1 MAKDQ
6 IDNEEAPC
14 LHCLFV
20 EVIDTFF
27 ENYPVSTD
35 EQGMIDTQEVLI
47 AIAKTVAE
55 LTASQD
61 AADRENMLDQLK
73 LEIMN
78 YDAEYRQQDELGT
91 AGSGARH

>member
-1 MAKDQ
+1 MAEDQ
-6 IDNEEAPC
+6 IDDEEAPC

-20 EVIDTFF
+20 EVIDSFF
-27 ENYPVSTD
+27 ANYPVSTD
-35 EQGMIDTQEVLI
+35 EPDMIDTQEVLI

-61 AADRENMLDQLK
+61 AAGRENMLDQLK

-78 YDAEYRQQDELGT
+78 YDAEYRQQDALGT